1 MSHAL
6 TQGNGL
12 PPGTVQP
19 PPHRGR
25 PTAGSAASPPLA
37 PRRAGTAAGSPSAPW
52 PARRRTA
59 ASPPSTPGRLTAGIT
74 AGPRRHRG
82 QSAAGTGPH
91 GPSLSVPRPVPVGT
105 TARPCRY
112 HGPSLSVPRPASR
125 RRSAPPPRPAP
136 LTSAWRT
143 PAPPQFGFNP
153 AVAPSRGTKQAQSPP
168 GQRRRDN
175 SFYRGSMIVRGRRIN
190 SETFFNLV
198 ILMYYHPNNFRDHLA
213 GADFAYQAIS
223 AAVTGR
229 HGTQRQ

>member
-25 PTAGSAASPPLA
+25 PTAGFAASPPLA
-37 PRRAGTAAGSPSAPW
+37 PRRLGTAAGSPSAPW
-52 PARRRTA
+52 PAHRRTA
-59 ASPPSTPGRLTAGIT
+59 ASPPSTPAGSPL
-74 AGPRRHRG
+74 ASRR
-82 QSAAGTGPH
+82 
-91 GPSLSVPRPVPVGT
+91 VPVGTAASPPLAPGRPTAGT

-223 AAVTGR
+223 AAVMGR
-229 HGTQRQ
+229 HSTQRQ